1 MKILFM
7 IPNLDGGGAEKVLVN
22 LCNALMEQ
30 TKTEMKIDVLLLFD
44 EGINRN
50 SLSTKVTSIHC
61 YRKKNSWAEIYS
73 EIVFARKA
81 SSKLCYCRV

>member
-61 YRKKNSWAEIYS
+61 YRKK
-73 EIVFARKA
+73 F
-81 SSKLCYCRV
+81 LG